1 LTPIPRAPKI
11 VLAMKDTIRRIL
23 ITLALLAA
31 YRFGFTVPVPGL
43 SVEFLTSQKDQGSLV
58 GLLSVFSGG
67 AIGQTTIVALGL
79 LPYLASVLFFWLLI
93 QLAPEFKQLLVTS
106 PVARRGVDRWKRV
119 AVVPIAIVQ
128 AMILYDVLFLGAP
141 EMIEAPMRA
150 HTLLLG
156 SIVVLSFVAGALFV
170 MWIAEM
176 ITRHG
181 LGHGVLLI
189 VTAGV
194 LARIPHAMLQ
204 LPSEEFWQTMLSMVA
219 IGIASSVL
227 VAFIWRGFRPF
238 SK

>member
-156 SIVVLSFVAGALFV
+156 SIVVLSFVAGAMLV
-170 MWIAEM
+170 VWIAEL
-176 ITRHG
+176 ITKHG
-181 LGHGVLLI
+181 VGHGAVAI
-189 VTAGV
+189 VVSGV
-194 LARIPHAMLQ
+194 IARIPHALVS
-204 LPSEEFWQTMLSMVA
+204 LPQREFWPTLLPICV
-219 IGIASSVL
+219 IGIATAVL